1 MPLTAVVGCKAGDFM
16 VKVLMPGLPVVYVFE
31 VLVPPEKV
39 RRHILRHR
47 EQGAQRG
54 V

>member
-1 MPLTAVVGCKAGDFM
+1 MPLTAVVGCKSGDFIA
-16 VKVLMPGLPVVYVFE
+16 KVPMPGLPVVDVFE
-31 VLVPPEKV
+31 VFVSPKKV
-39 RRHILRHR
+39 RRHIHRHR